1 MKIEELIYSIKNNDI
16 VIPEFQREFVW
27 GNDRVKS
34 LINSLMLEYPVGGIL
49 IWKTNN
55 PPRLKGKTFSQAIE
69 NKNYQVLL
77 DGQQRST
84 ALYMMITGEITPY
97 YEEKDIVKDPR
108 SLACNLYTKELQYW
122 RQSMENDETW
132 VYVTD
137 CMKGNISDVKIY

>member
-49 IWKTNN
+49 IWKPNN
-55 PPRLKGKTFSQAIE
+55 PPRLKGETFSQAIE

-77 DGQQRST
+77 
-84 ALYMMITGEITPY
+84 
-97 YEEKDIVKDPR
+97 EKKYR
-108 SLACNLYTKELQYW
+108 LQSFH
-122 RQSMENDETW
+122 RFLS
-132 VYVTD
+132 
-137 CMKGNISDVKIY
+137 NIFY